1 MRNSGNEIVLRSRFK
16 MRREKY
22 DSAFLFRLILSDME
36 IIQEMW
42 RELILL
48 RYRATKFLQ
57 LKPRANGRNIVGQQL
72 VTLLDV
78 TCCVRLHT
86 LLHVV
91 GSCRAKFETVQ
102 TFSNVRT
109 EATTVPTMLGVV
121 RQQRFVRLHRA
132 L

>member
-1 MRNSGNEIVLRSRFK
+1 

-48 RYRATKFLQ
+48 RYCAIKFLQ
-57 LKPRANGRNIVGQQL
+57 LKSRANGRNIVGQQL

-91 GSCRAKFETVQ
+91 GSCRAKFENVQ
-102 TFSNVRT
+102 TFSYLRT

-121 RQQRFVRLHRA
+121 GQQRFVRLHRA

>member
-121 RQQRFVRLHRA
+121 GQQRFVRLHRA

>member
-1 MRNSGNEIVLRSRFK
+1 MKLYCALVSKCE
-16 MRREKY
+16 EKNMTLL
-22 DSAFLFRLILSDME
+22 FLFRLILSDME
-36 IIQEMW
+36 IIQEMR

-48 RYRATKFLQ
+48 RYRAIRFLQ

-72 VTLLDV
+72 LTLLDV

-91 GSCRAKFETVQ
+91 GSCRETFETVQ
-102 TFSNVRT
+102 TFSYVQT

-121 RQQRFVRLHRA
+121 GQQRFVRLHRD

>member
-1 MRNSGNEIVLRSRFK
+1 MTLL
-16 MRREKY
+16 
-22 DSAFLFRLILSDME
+22 FLFRLILSDME

-48 RYRATKFLQ
+48 RYCAIRFLQ
-57 LKPRANGRNIVGQQL
+57 LNPSANARNIVGQQL
-72 VTLLDV
+72 LTLLDV

-91 GSCRAKFETVQ
+91 GSCRAKFETGQ
-102 TFSNVRT
+102 TFSYVATYKRT
-109 EATTVPTMLGVV
+109 
-121 RQQRFVRLHRA
+121 QQPSQQCCVRLHRA

>member
-22 DSAFLFRLILSDME
+22 DSDFLFRLILSDME

-121 RQQRFVRLHRA
+121 GQQRFVRLHRA

>member
-1 MRNSGNEIVLRSRFK
+1 MKLYCALVSKCE
-16 MRREKY
+16 EKNMTLL
-22 DSAFLFRLILSDME
+22 FLFRLILSDME
-36 IIQEMW
+36 IIQEMR

-48 RYRATKFLQ
+48 RYRAIRFLQ

-72 VTLLDV
+72 LTLLDV
-78 TCCVRLHT
+78 TCCVRLHA

-91 GSCRAKFETVQ
+91 GGCRETFETVQ
-102 TFSNVRT
+102 TFSYVQT

-121 RQQRFVRLHRA
+121 GQQRFVRLHRD